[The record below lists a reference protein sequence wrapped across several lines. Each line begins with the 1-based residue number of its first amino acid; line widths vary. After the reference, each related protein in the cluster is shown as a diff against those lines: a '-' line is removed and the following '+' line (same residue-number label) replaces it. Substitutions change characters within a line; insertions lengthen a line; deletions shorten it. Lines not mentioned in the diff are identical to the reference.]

1 MATIYHQVRMNAPTV
16 KVYRAVSTVNGIA
29 RWWDKPTDTPMDVG
43 SVLEFNP
50 GAEHGV
56 LRMKVLDLLPDK
68 RVEWECISTHPKTSP
83 ASAWT
88 GTHVVFEVTE
98 SVPMAFEITRR
109 KHMAVLDF
117 RHSGWDET
125 SKYFGFCNF
134 GWGEALLKLKK
145 RCESK

>member
-1 MATIYHQVRMNAPTV
+1 MATIYHQVRMNAPAA
-16 KVYRAVSTVNGIA
+16 KLYKAISTANGIA
-29 RWWDKPTDTPMDVG
+29 SWWDKPTGTQAAVG
-43 SVLEFNP
+43 SVLEFDP

-56 LRMKVLDLLPDK
+56 LRMKVLELLPGK
-68 RVEWECISTHPKTSP
+68 RVEWECISTHPRTSP

-88 GTHVVFEVTE
+88 GTHVLFEIAE
-98 SVPMAFEITRR
+98 SMPMAFEITKR

-125 SKYFGFCNF
+125 SPYFGFCNF

-145 RCESK
+145 LCESK